1 MSKSK
6 IDLLKSKIESKAK
19 LLSKEKENKKE
30 IYLIP
35 NNLKEE
41 SKQNNLNMSSNTLKD
56 SLSLLEEFK
65 NSLYPNLNIK
75 KIETNYYN
83 NYQNINLYK
92 RNNLSS
98 FCTKGTV
105 SSDNLNRNSIC
116 DLYPENKKITGNKN
130 INNNLSNTICAE
142 NRKKEIIPYDENTI
156 INYLF
161 NKINI
166 EQIKELKKIYDQLLK
181 IFNDIKYISKK
192 EGKENSNNNKSNN
205 NYNNKNVDIYNS
217 KILSFQYIKAILSK
231 NIEYFTKIFYN
242 SIEINKFILYQIYL
256 FLSLIYL
263 KEEKINEYLLL
274 SYKTIILY
282 SYKNFDNILKIITDF
297 TLFNDEKINKN
308 IILLNKII
316 LSILKVLTDIPS
328 NQQIL
333 FFINPINYII
343 ENNNYNSDLEDII
356 EKRISGINNLLI
368 LLKENKD
375 LNEKLLQIEKNEVVL
390 VDRNDKIDK
399 CEVEE
404 ATLNKNENELK
415 NIEIEKILP
424 DFDVNKYK
432 YSVILE
438 LDETLV
444 HYCEENDNYF
454 VKVRF
459 GCESFIKYIN
469 NFCEVIIV
477 STSEVEYS
485 ELIIDNLNK
494 NNCLINYKIINDN
507 YKDLDLS
514 KINRDMKKTFFIC
527 HKENFLNAPK
537 PNIIKLKE
545 FKGEEDDN
553 LFVTLNEEFKKIE
566 GEIIDDIRNK
576 IPLIQKNINEDKIE

>member
-1 MSKSK
+1 M
-6 IDLLKSKIESKAK
+6 
-19 LLSKEKENKKE
+19 
-30 IYLIP
+30 
-35 NNLKEE
+35 
-41 SKQNNLNMSSNTLKD
+41 
-56 SLSLLEEFK
+56 
-65 NSLYPNLNIK
+65 
-75 KIETNYYN
+75 
-83 NYQNINLYK
+83 
-92 RNNLSS
+92 
-98 FCTKGTV
+98 
-105 SSDNLNRNSIC
+105 
-116 DLYPENKKITGNKN
+116 
-130 INNNLSNTICAE
+130 
-142 NRKKEIIPYDENTI
+142 
-156 INYLF
+156 
-161 NKINI
+161 
-166 EQIKELKKIYDQLLK
+166 
-181 IFNDIKYISKK
+181 
-192 EGKENSNNNKSNN
+192 
-205 NYNNKNVDIYNS
+205 
-217 KILSFQYIKAILSK
+217 
-231 NIEYFTKIFYN
+231 
-242 SIEINKFILYQIYL
+242 
-256 FLSLIYL
+256 
-263 KEEKINEYLLL
+263 L

-282 SYKNFDNILKIITDF
+282 SSKNFDNILKIITDF

-375 LNEKLLQIEKNEVVL
+375 LNEKLLQIENNEVVL
-390 VDRNDKIDK
+390 VDINDKIDK

-415 NIEIEKILP
+415 NSEIEKILP
-424 DFDVNKYK
+424 DFDINKYK

-576 IPLIQKNINEDKIE
+576 IPLIQKNINEEKIE

>member
-6 IDLLKSKIESKAK
+6 IELLKSKIEPKAK
-19 LLSKEKENKKE
+19 NISKEKENKKE
-30 IYLIP
+30 KYLIP
-35 NNLKEE
+35 KNMEEE
-41 SKQNNLNMSSNTLKD
+41 SKQNHLNVSSNTLKD
-56 SLSLLEEFK
+56 SLSILEEFK

-75 KIETNYYN
+75 KLETNYYK

-98 FCTKGTV
+98 FCTKGTT
-105 SSDNLNRNSIC
+105 SSDNINRNSS
-116 DLYPENKKITGNKN
+116 DLCQEDKIITDNKKIKS
-130 INNNLSNTICAE
+130 NLNNTICAKH
-142 NRKKEIIPYDENTI
+142 RKEEIIPYDENKI

-166 EQIKELKKIYDQLLK
+166 EQIKELKNIYEQLIR
-181 IFNDIKYISKK
+181 IFNNIKNISKK
-192 EGKENSNNNKSNN
+192 EEKEKSNNNKSNSD
-205 NYNNKNVDIYNS
+205 YNNINVNIYNS
-217 KILSFQYIKAILSK
+217 KILSFQYIKALLSK

-274 SYKTIILY
+274 SYKAIILY
-282 SYKNFDNILKIITDF
+282 SSKNFDNILKIITDF

-415 NIEIEKILP
+415 NTEIEKILP

-537 PNIIKLKE
+537 SNIIKLKE
-545 FKGEEDDN
+545 FKGEEDDKI
-553 LFVTLNEEFKKIE
+553 FVKLNEEFQKIE
-566 GEIIDDIRNK
+566 GNKIDDIRN
-576 IPLIQKNINEDKIE
+576 IISLIQKKFI